1 MAAAPRRKEQNMK
14 ITDLKIDPRSIGA
27 RPLLVEVL
35 PSYAYS
41 EGKRTNNITGY
52 RYVITMP
59 DHSFDKLSVRVDG
72 KQQLDAPDDGYAEVA
87 FQDLEIYTYWT
98 RDGYQVGARAKGVK
112 LAGNSGNT
120 KG

>member
-1 MAAAPRRKEQNMK
+1 MK
-14 ITDLKIDPRSIGA
+14 LSDLKIDPASIGA

-52 RYVITMP
+52 RYVIAMP
-59 DHSFDKLSVRVDG
+59 DHGFDKLSVRIEG
-72 KQQLDAPDDGYAEVA
+72 KQQLDAPDGYAEVA
-87 FQDLEIYTYWT
+87 FRDLEIYIYWT
-98 RDGYQVGARAKGVK
+98 QTGYQVGARAKGIQLVDTGK
-112 LAGNSGNT
+112 A

>member
-1 MAAAPRRKEQNMK
+1 MK
-14 ITDLKIDPRSIGA
+14 LSDLKIAPASIGA

-59 DHSFDKLSVRVDG
+59 DHSFDKLAVRIEG
-72 KQQLDAPDDGYAEVA
+72 KQQLEAPDDGYAEVT
-87 FQDLEIYTYWT
+87 FQGLEIYTYWT
-98 RDGYQVGARAKGVK
+98 RDGYQVGARAKGIR
-112 LAGNSGNT
+112 LANT
-120 KG
+120 NNAKG